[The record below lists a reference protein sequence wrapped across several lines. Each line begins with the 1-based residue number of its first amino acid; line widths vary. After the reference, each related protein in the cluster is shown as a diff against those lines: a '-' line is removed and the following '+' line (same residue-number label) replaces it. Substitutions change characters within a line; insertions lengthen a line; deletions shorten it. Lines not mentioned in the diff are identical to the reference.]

1 MRVSGRVPS
10 KGNGLG
16 GNVDRVDRGEG
27 RMQAGATQGHRC
39 TFGGRV
45 MAREGKC
52 GQGAGTAGGKQLGM
66 TGARCCQ
73 GGPWLTR

>member
-16 GNVDRVDRGEG
+16 GNVDRVDGVREECRQVQPRGT
-27 RMQAGATQGHRC
+27 GAAL
-39 TFGGRV
+39 GRV

-52 GQGAGTAGGKQLGM
+52 DQGAGTAGGNSWVCPRH
-66 TGARCCQ
+66 RCCQ
-73 GGPWLTR
+73 GGP